1 MAMPCPEKMAQLP
14 IDDRYKEAIK
24 VFCSDPQ
31 NESACQLLCDAPPE
45 VIANKFSQVEDE
57 LATWVEQGPPPELAA
72 IVQQEAPEMAQAAGE
87 ILATQGPAI
96 LNNERSRRQQPQG
109 FARGGLA
116 SLGRFGD
123 TQTAHVTKGE
133 MIIPNYVLNDTGLR
147 TELNKVMER
156 MGADPAR
163 YTVGGKKVSL
173 NPQTGRPEFLSLG
186 GIIGGIAGAA
196 LAPFTGGLSLAAAAG
211 LGAAAGT
218 LIDTGDPMEAAM
230 MGIGAYGIAGVGVG
244 AGLWGAGTTGYG
256 AGLTA
261 YWTAP
266 GSTALGGMFA
276 AAPEA
281 VAAGAQAMQYTGPA
295 FIGTTGETI
304 STGALMTPEIAAA
317 EGIGSS
323 WLAPASTQQ
332 LMAGNVASF
341 GGDIAGTSFLGGTGG
356 ETGAALSKA
365 ATTPVVTPKAP
376 AAPGTG
382 SGGTSFFDKAANW
395 WDKSSMLEKAGAL
408 SAGSALLGMTGALDA
423 EPVPRPEGYNL
434 QTDPSAQYGGKSYE
448 TLGPS
453 DLFGNIDQMGSG
465 VPGSPGTPI
474 GGVGTPTVSSS
485 GYSYGAAPS
494 YGSTPNLSA
503 ARNVYNAATSPWAG
517 RVPSYAALNAAT
529 GGHVRGPGTATSDSI
544 PAYLSDGEFVMTT
557 RAVRGAGN
565 GSLRDGA
572 KRLYAMMDE
581 LERRA

>member
-14 IDDRYKEAIK
+14 IDDRYKEAIAA
-24 VFCSDPQ
+24 FCSDPQ

-45 VIANKFSQVEDE
+45 VIAKKFSQVEDE
-57 LATWVEQGPPPELAA
+57 LASWVEQGPPPELAA
-72 IVQQEAPEMAQAAGE
+72 IMQQEAPEMAQAAGE
-87 ILATQGPAI
+87 ILATQGPAV
-96 LNNERSRRQQPQG
+96 LNNERLRRQQPQG
-109 FARGGLA
+109 FAKGGLA

-173 NPQTGRPEFLSLG
+173 NPRTGRPEFLSLG

-196 LAPFTGGLSLAAAAG
+196 LAPMTGGLSLAAAAG

-230 MGIGAYGIAGVGVG
+230 MGVGAYGIAGMGVG

-256 AGLTA
+256 AGLSA

-276 AAPEA
+276 SQAAPAAASGFQYIGSAPLYTSEGAAIVSGDVVSSA
-281 VAAGAQAMQYTGPA
+281 VASDAMASMGAGASEFGSMFAPVSG
-295 FIGTTGETI
+295 
-304 STGALMTPEIAAA
+304 STGATAGMMTD
-317 EGIGSS
+317 
-323 WLAPASTQQ
+323 
-332 LMAGNVASF
+332 V
-341 GGDIAGTSFLGGTGG
+341 LGGTAASTGG
-356 ETGAALSKA
+356 GGGGFSLSNMFTGNAVSGAMA
-365 ATTPVVTPKAP
+365 PPAPPTPTSEA
-376 AAPGTG
+376 
-382 SGGTSFFDKAANW
+382 GGASTLGNAWNW
-395 WDKSSMLEKAGAL
+395 VKENPLQAGL
-408 SAGSALLGMTGALDA
+408 AGSLLLGATGALDA
-423 EPVPRPEGYNL
+423 EMPERPAGYDL
-434 QTDPSAQYGGKSYE
+434 QTDPSAKYGGKPYE
-448 TLGPS
+448 TMGPT
-453 DLFGNIDQMGSG
+453 DLFGNIDTMGSG
-465 VPGSPGTPI
+465 APGSPGRPI
-474 GGVGTPTVSSS
+474 GGSGTVPLTTPS
-485 GYSYGAAPS
+485 GYSYGTDLSYAPVS
-494 YGSTPNLSA
+494 YGSGA
-503 ARNVYNAATSPWAG
+503 AYNPLNPYYQ
-517 RVPSYAALNAAT
+517 RVPGYET

-544 PAYLSDGEFVMTT
+544 PARLSDGEFVLTT
-557 RAVRGAGN
+557 KAVRGAGN

-572 KRLYAMMDE
+572 RRLYAMMDE

>member
-1 MAMPCPEKMAQLP
+1 MAMPCPEKMDQLP
-14 IDDRYKEAIK
+14 IDDRYKQAIAA
-24 VFCSDPQ
+24 FCSDPQ

-57 LATWVEQGPPPELAA
+57 LATWVEQGPPQELAA
-72 IVQQEAPEMAQAAGE
+72 VMQQEAPEMAQAAGE
-87 ILATQGPAI
+87 ILATQGPAV
-96 LNNERSRRQQPQG
+96 LNNERLRRQQPQG

-147 TELNKVMER
+147 TELNRVMER

-186 GIIGGIAGAA
+186 GIIGGIAGVA
-196 LAPFTGGLSLAAAAG
+196 LAPVTGGLSLAAAAG

-218 LIDTGDPMEAAM
+218 FLDTGDPIEAAM
-230 MGIGAYGIAGVGVG
+230 MGLGAYGIAGLGVG

-365 ATTPVVTPKAP
+365 ATTPVVTPNAP
-376 AAPGTG
+376 AAPGKG
-382 SGGTSFFDKAANW
+382 VSFFDKAANW
-395 WDKSSMLEKAGAL
+395 WNDSSMLEKAGAL

-465 VPGSPGTPI
+465 VPGSPGNPI
-474 GGVGTPTVSSS
+474 GGVGTPTVSPS
-485 GYSYGAAPS
+485 GYSYGAGRVPS
-494 YGSTPNLSA
+494 YSYGVGRVPSYSYG
-503 ARNVYNAATSPWAG
+503 VG

-557 RAVRGAGN
+557 KAVRGAGN

-581 LERRA
+581 LERRG

>member
-14 IDDRYKEAIK
+14 IDDRYKEAIAA
-24 VFCSDPQ
+24 FCSDPQ

-57 LATWVEQGPPPELAA
+57 LATWVEQGPPQELAA
-72 IVQQEAPEMAQAAGE
+72 IMQQEAPEMAQAAGE
-87 ILATQGPAI
+87 ILATQGPAV
-96 LNNERSRRQQPQG
+96 LNNERLRRQEPQG

-186 GIIGGIAGAA
+186 GIIGGIAGVA
-196 LAPFTGGLSLAAAAG
+196 LAPMTGGLSLAAAAG

-218 LIDTGDPMEAAM
+218 LLDTGDPMEAAM
-230 MGIGAYGIAGVGVG
+230 MGLGAYGIAGVGVG

-281 VAAGAQAMQYTGPA
+281 AAAGAQAMQYTGPA
-295 FIGTTGETI
+295 FIGTEGQTIATG
-304 STGALMTPEIAAA
+304 SLMTPEIAAT
-317 EGIGSS
+317 EGIASAS
-323 WLAPASTQQ
+323 LAPASTQQ
-332 LMAGNVASF
+332 LMAGNVASY
-341 GGDIAGTSFLGGTGG
+341 GGDIAGTSFLGT
-356 ETGAALSKA
+356 TPQSLSAA
-365 ATTPVVTPKAP
+365 ATTPAVTPPAP
-376 AAPGTG
+376 PSPGTT
-382 SGGTSFFDKAANW
+382 GGTSLLDKASNW
-395 WDKSSMLEKAGAL
+395 WKTSSGLEKVGAL
-408 SAGSALLGMTGALDA
+408 SAGSTLLGMTGMLDA
-423 EPVPRPEGYNL
+423 EQPQRPPGYDL
-434 QTDPSAQYGGKSYE
+434 QTDPSAKYGGKEYE
-448 TLGPS
+448 TLQPG
-453 DLFGNIDQMGSG
+453 DLFANIDQYGSG

-474 GGVGTPTVSSS
+474 GGVGTPTVASS
-485 GYSYGAAPS
+485 GYSYGSVPT
-494 YGSTPNLSA
+494 YGSTPATYGSP
-503 ARNVYNAATSPWAG
+503 YNI
-517 RVPSYAALNAAT
+517 PSYATIRVAD

-557 RAVRGAGN
+557 KAVRGAGN

-572 KRLYAMMDE
+572 RRLYAMMDE